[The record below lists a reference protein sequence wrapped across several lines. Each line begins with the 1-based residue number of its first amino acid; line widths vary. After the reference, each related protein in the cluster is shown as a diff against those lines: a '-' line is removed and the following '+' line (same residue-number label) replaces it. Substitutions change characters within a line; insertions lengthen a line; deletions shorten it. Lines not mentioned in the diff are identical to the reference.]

1 MPNIFDSKL
10 FNAEVFQG
18 YLDRI
23 ENPRKAEL
31 IKSRAIRLRPDLAAA
46 MRDQTGGNYIT
57 TPMLGLIDGAEE
69 QNYDGEHDITSH
81 STKTFAQSR
90 VVVGRANAWTEK
102 DFSYDVTGEDFLEN
116 VAAQIADYWDKKDQD
131 TIVSILNGIFKMA
144 DEAGIKFV
152 KNHTYNVTGITNS
165 QGTVGHMDG
174 TTINTA
180 MQRACGDGK
189 NKFSVAI
196 MHSVVATNL
205 ENLNLLGYLKYTD
218 DEGITRDLGIATI
231 NGRLVLIDDS
241 MPTDVTVT
249 TDEVKGVYTITIG
262 TKGVTG
268 DTLTVGGVT
277 YTLGDTTS
285 YEDKTLAVGSSA
297 STQAAA
303 LADLL
308 AYQYDGIFAVT
319 VNAAVVTLT
328 QVIGGTGAIPAVS
341 KTGTIAA
348 TAATTTAGVAKVE
361 TATYTTYVLG
371 DGAIEYTDCGAKVPS
386 EMYREPGKNGGQDT
400 LYSRQRK
407 CFAPYGISFTKKRM
421 ATLSPTKTEL
431 QLGINWE
438 LVNSVEETGTEYISD
453 KVIPIARIISL
464 G

>member
-10 FNAEVFQG
+10 FNAEVFQK

-23 ENPRKAEL
+23 PNPRKAEL
-31 IKSRAIRLRPDLAAA
+31 IKSRAIRPRPDLASA

-57 TPMLGLIDGAEE
+57 TPMLGLISGAAE
-69 QNYDGEHDITSH
+69 QNYDGQHDIAANN
-81 STKTFAQSR
+81 TKTFAQSR

-116 VAAQIADYWDKKDQD
+116 VAQQIVEYWDEKDQD

-144 DEAGIKFV
+144 DDAGVKFV

-218 DEGITRDLGIATI
+218 DNGITRDLGIATI
-231 NGRLVLIDDS
+231 NGKLVLIDDS

-249 TDEVKGVYTITIG
+249 TAEVKGVYTITIG

-268 DTLTVGGVT
+268 DTLTVDGVT
-277 YTLGDTTS
+277 YTLGATTS

-308 AYQYDGIFAVT
+308 AYQYDGVFAVT

-328 QVIGGTGAIPAVS
+328 QVIGGTGAVPTVS

-348 TAATTTAGVAKVE
+348 TAATTTSGVAKVE

-371 DGAIEYTDCGAKVPS
+371 DGAIEYTDCGAKVPT

-400 LYSRQRK
+400 LYTRQRK

-431 QLGINWE
+431 QLGVNWE
-438 LVNSVEETGTEYISD
+438 LVNSMEDSGAEYIDD